1 MLSVDNLSLF
11 KNHKKIFENIG
22 FSIDLGSALVIN
34 GKNGSGKTSLL
45 KVIAGI
51 SKQTSGKILWSDID
65 IDEMREDFNGD
76 LQFIGHKNFLKQEL
90 TVVENLKFY
99 ASLQDTEILIPAALS
114 FFALEGL
121 ANEKV
126 KKLSAGWQKKV
137 MLAKL
142 LCCPA
147 TIWLLDEPSESLDN
161 EAKERLCGLIETKI
175 KDGKGLV
182 IIATHD
188 EIFNKFGMAVR
199 MEDFG

>member
-1 MLSVDNLSLF
+1 MLSIDNLSLF
-11 KNHKKIFENIG
+11 RNHKKIFENIG
-22 FSIDLGSALVIN
+22 FSVDLGSVLVIN

-51 SKQTSGKILWSDID
+51 SKQTSGRILWSDID
-65 IDEMREDFNGD
+65 IDEMRDDFNGD

-90 TVVENLKFY
+90 TVKENLKFY
-99 ASLQDTEILIPAALS
+99 ASLQDTEILIPAALN
-114 FFALEGL
+114 FFALEHL
-121 ANEKV
+121 ADEKV

-147 TIWLLDEPSESLDN
+147 TVWLLDEPSESLDN

-188 EIFNKFGMAVR
+188 EIFSRFGMVVK
-199 MEDFG
+199 MEDFV